1 MMAFVLRTPARPPL
15 PFVQSKGS
23 SSTGTCVLRDERSVR
38 CRMFGYTN
46 SHTATKIPV
55 CGSWQC
61 SSLCAHPHTR
71 RSLMFTTSNGSWVS
85 APSSCSQ
92 TRHYAAA
99 GTAAASTHLLVV
111 YRSIFP
117 VLMLPP
123 LRLFSLL
130 MLLLLRL
137 FCFASLLP
145 TFAS

>member
-1 MMAFVLRTPARPPL
+1 MFYAAIRTPARPPL
-15 PFVQSKGS
+15 PFVQSEGS

-61 SSLCAHPHTR
+61 SSLCAHPHAR

-85 APSSCSQ
+85 APSSRSQ

-99 GTAAASTHLLVV
+99 DTAAASTHLLVA

-117 VLMLPP
+117 VLMLPL

-145 TFAS
+145 IVVS